1 MSGRVFLRWGFSG
14 KVPFLAFIR
23 LGDIRLDGAK
33 GSRKESGSVGSGVP
47 LPHTLIQDSKYGKY
61 IQCEDIP
68 SMDQRS
74 EEIFE

>member
-1 MSGRVFLRWGFSG
+1 V
-14 KVPFLAFIR
+14 AFIR

-47 LPHTLIQDSKYGKY
+47 LLHTLIQDSEYGKC
-61 IQCEDIP
+61 IQCEDIS

-74 EEIFE
+74 EENLE